1 MEMARPA
8 ELWTTKA
15 QPVAAVGRLEEKIR
29 RGRRKRKEKKKNL
42 IVGSRMSLSYL
53 LFSVPKPN
61 RKWVGESL
69 LNKTENGRVQ
79 SQKPNMITKCY
90 LS

>member
-1 MEMARPA
+1 MDDKG
-8 ELWTTKA
+8 TTGGGGGETRGEDKE
-15 QPVAAVGRLEEKIR
+15 RKKEK
-29 RGRRKRKEKKKNL
+29 KRKEKNL
-42 IVGSRMSLSYL
+42 IVGSRMSLSHL